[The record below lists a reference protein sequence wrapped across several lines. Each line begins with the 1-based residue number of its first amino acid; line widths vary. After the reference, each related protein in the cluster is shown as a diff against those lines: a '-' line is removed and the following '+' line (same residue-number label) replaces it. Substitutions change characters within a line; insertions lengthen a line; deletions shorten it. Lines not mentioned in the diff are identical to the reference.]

1 MTGWQVNG
9 DVFGRVSGGVFSAL
23 PIADAW
29 TAFREAGGRLNAD
42 GTKLSTSRWVL
53 TPRIVL
59 GIRDGRASTW
69 LEASGGHTT
78 GVVSSDGRVIEF
90 GHVVRDGVVFPFSPE
105 GTEAVASVLMEAHVA
120 LGLMSFTQ
128 AIALRKLAGE
138 GRPVDDRIGDFERSM
153 FGVNVEDDAVPAGVV
168 AKLFPYQLDG
178 WRWLRFLAQNGVGG
192 LLGDE
197 MGLGKTLQVISMIA
211 DPGED
216 RMAPVLIIAPG
227 TLLENWHREFK
238 KFAPVVTVLIHHG
251 ADRTGRPSVLERS
264 AVVVTSYDT
273 VVRDAG
279 LFGTLNWRAVILDE
293 AQAIRNPDA
302 KRTAAVLALHRERSF
317 AMTGTPLENRLMDI
331 WSIMNFVAPGYL
343 GSRRDFNRRF
353 GDDVDGAQSLE
364 PLITPLM
371 LRRRVKDVAKDLPPR
386 IDIDVPLAMPQDI
399 ARAYEQL
406 RLDALSDFGSM
417 GPLIA
422 MMKLRQFCA
431 HPSSVGVELKK
442 PESFPK
448 TARLLEIMEEI
459 AESGEKAI
467 VFSSY
472 VAVSDIL
479 VEAMRRK
486 LNIWVDVIDGRVP
499 LDQRQGIIDAFSAV
513 SASACLVLNPKVGGA
528 GLNITAASHV
538 IHYGLEWNPAL
549 EAQASARAWR
559 RGQTRPVTIHRLF
572 FADTVEE
579 IMNDRLATKTELGDA
594 AVLGVSGRKKDYD
607 DALKALSLTPL
618 RGS

>member
-1 MTGWQVNG
+1 M
-9 DVFGRVSGGVFSAL
+9 
-23 PIADAW
+23 
-29 TAFREAGGRLNAD
+29 
-42 GTKLSTSRWVL
+42 LSVSRWVL
-53 TPRIVL
+53 TPRIVV
-59 GIRDGRASTW
+59 GISDGRAAAWLEANGGSTPDVVSRDGR
-69 LEASGGHTT
+69 
-78 GVVSSDGRVIEF
+78 VVGF
-90 GHVVRDGVVFPFSPE
+90 GHVVRERVVFPLSPDGVVEVVSIL
-105 GTEAVASVLMEAHVA
+105 TEADAA
-120 LGLMSFTQ
+120 LGPLSFRQ

-138 GRPVDDRIGDFERSM
+138 GRAVDDRIGVFAPSM
-153 FGVNVEDDAVPAGVV
+153 FGIDVVNDAVPAGVV

-197 MGLGKTLQVISMIA
+197 MGLGKTLQVISLIA

-216 RMAPVLIIAPG
+216 DMAPVLIIAPG
-227 TLLENWHREFK
+227 TLLENWRREFK
-238 KFAPVVTVLIHHG
+238 KFAPGVTVLIHHG
-251 ADRTGRPSVLERS
+251 ADRTGRPSVLEQS

-273 VVRDAG
+273 VVRDVG
-279 LFGTLNWRAVILDE
+279 LFGTLNWRAVVLDE

-302 KRTAAVLALHRERSF
+302 KRTAAVWALHRERSF

-343 GSRRDFNRRF
+343 GSRRDFDRRF
-353 GDDVDGAQSLE
+353 GDSVDGAQSLE

-386 IDIDVPLAMPQDI
+386 IDIDVPLTMPQD
-399 ARAYEQL
+399 AAKAYDQL
-406 RLDALSDFGSM
+406 RLDALRDFGSM

-422 MMKLRQFCA
+422 MTKLRQFCA

-459 AESGEKAI
+459 ADSGEKAI

-472 VAVSDIL
+472 VAVSDLL
-479 VEAMRRK
+479 VGVMRAK
-486 LNIWVDVIDGRVP
+486 LNIWVDIIDGRVP

-513 SASACLVLNPKVGGA
+513 RTSACLVLNPKVGGA

-594 AVLGVSGRKKDYD
+594 AVLGVTGRKQDYD
-607 DALKALSLTPL
+607 DALKALSLTPM